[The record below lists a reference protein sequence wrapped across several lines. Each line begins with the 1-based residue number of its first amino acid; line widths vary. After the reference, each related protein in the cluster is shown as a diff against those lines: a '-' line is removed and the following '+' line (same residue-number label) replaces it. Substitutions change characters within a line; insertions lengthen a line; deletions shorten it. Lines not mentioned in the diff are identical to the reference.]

1 MTRVARIAAALVAL
15 SACGIPA
22 ASPQMDPG
30 QDCMLCHTGSIAP
43 AWTVA
48 GTLFRDPASQ
58 PDAGVEGGQVL
69 ITDAAHR
76 TLTLSTNGAGNFYTA
91 ETLQFPLKVQAQFGS
106 RRMAMVGAVT
116 SGSCNSC
123 HAQPPLSDAPGRLFV
138 SP

>member
-1 MTRVARIAAALVAL
+1 MSRVALLAAVAAL

-30 QDCMLCHTGSIAP
+30 QDCMVCHTGSIAP

-48 GTLFRDPASQ
+48 GTLYRGASSQ
-58 PDAGVEGGQVL
+58 PDAGLEGGEVL

-91 ETLQFPLKVQAQFGS
+91 ETLQFPLKVQAQFGN
-106 RRMAMVGAVT
+106 RRLAMVGAVA

-123 HAQPPLSDAPGRLFV
+123 HAQPSLNDAPGRLFV